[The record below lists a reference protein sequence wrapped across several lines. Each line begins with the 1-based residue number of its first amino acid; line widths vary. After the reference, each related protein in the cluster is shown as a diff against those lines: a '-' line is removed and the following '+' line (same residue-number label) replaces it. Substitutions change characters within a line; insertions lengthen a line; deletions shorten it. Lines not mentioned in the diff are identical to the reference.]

1 MIFTI
6 DAHKDE
12 LRDQHEAW
20 FAASQ
25 RERIAEALL
34 DENGLRPTEAE
45 LDVIMTVVYSCDYD
59 DQQWADH
66 DYPGSPDV
74 VFYASHAESGLAS
87 LRMQR

>member
-34 DENGLRPTEAE
+34 DENGLRPTEAA
-45 LDVIMTVVYSCDYD
+45 LDVIMAVVEATDRLDESWDGNSTIPTPPM
-59 DQQWADH
+59 A
-66 DYPGSPDV
+66 S
-74 VFYASHAESGLAS
+74 YARHAEGS
-87 LRMQR
+87 LRVLRRAP